1 MAKISAHLFALIQH
15 AVKILMSLPRHEGLN
30 FNFSNHK
37 IELSRLNLTP
47 RSGKILTLAAVK
59 IPSAATAPN
68 CHALNFRYRDYA
80 HELALFELFDLERRD
95 EQDAIVV

>member
-47 RSGKILTLAAVK
+47 RDGKISTLAAVK
-59 IPSAATAPN
+59 ISSAAAI
-68 CHALNFRYRDYA
+68 AS
-80 HELALFELFDLERRD
+80 ELPR
-95 EQDAIVV
+95 